1 VRGAS
6 EGGPKLGD
14 GEGAIS
20 DAPRRAG
27 NPLRLF
33 IAKVRR
39 LADALEDGREF
50 RIQVAGQRVRIP
62 ADVMISVEHE
72 RGAQLRGK
80 R

>member
-1 VRGAS
+1 M
-6 EGGPKLGD
+6 
-14 GEGAIS
+14 
-20 DAPRRAG
+20 
-27 NPLRLF
+27 F

-50 RIQVAGQRVRIP
+50 RIQVAGQRVGIP

-72 RGAQLRGK
+72 RGAELRWK